1 MKFTLGWKGP
11 KAIQPQNIKPANIR
25 ITHMK
30 NLAILGV
37 AAFRVSKR
45 ICRNIPRNYYP
56 EQRNVALFCQLIKQN
71 AQFWAKILKNDCKYM
86 NTIYFNCI
94 LKVKIRVIFTVMNTT
109 YFSNSKNQAC
119 EKFRPVQELNPWTL
133 QNRCSALP
141 SELKKSKVV
150 ANSIITFFNVLY
162 FHIATILII
171 IMIIFFNQY

>member
-1 MKFTLGWKGP
+1 
-11 KAIQPQNIKPANIR
+11 
-25 ITHMK
+25 MK

-45 ICRNIPRNYYP
+45 IYRNIPRNYYP

-71 AQFWAKILKNDCKYM
+71 AQFWAKILKNDCEYM

-109 YFSNSKNQAC
+109 YFSNSKNQAF
-119 EKFRPVQELNPWTL
+119 EKFRPVQELNLWTL

-171 IMIIFFNQY
+171 IMIIFFISINIISGH

>member
-1 MKFTLGWKGP
+1 
-11 KAIQPQNIKPANIR
+11 
-25 ITHMK
+25 MK

-71 AQFWAKILKNDCKYM
+71 AQFWAKILKNDCEYM

-94 LKVKIRVIFTVMNTT
+94 IKVKIRVIFTVMNTT

-119 EKFRPVQELNPWTL
+119 EKFRPVQELNLWTL

-141 SELKKSKVV
+141 SELKNPRLLPIPLSLFLMFFIFILPLSSLLLWSFFLSVLTSYQDIRPKVCR
-150 ANSIITFFNVLY
+150 SSELKLWQKT
-162 FHIATILII
+162 
-171 IMIIFFNQY
+171 

>member
-1 MKFTLGWKGP
+1 
-11 KAIQPQNIKPANIR
+11 
-25 ITHMK
+25 MK

-71 AQFWAKILKNDCKYM
+71 AQFWAKILKNDCEYM

-94 LKVKIRVIFTVMNTT
+94 IKVKIRVIFTVMNTT

-119 EKFRPVQELNPWTL
+119 EFKIQACTGVESVNSAKQVQ
-133 QNRCSALP
+133 CSTKWA
-141 SELKKSKVV
+141 KK
-150 ANSIITFFNVLY
+150 IQGCCQFHYHFF
-162 FHIATILII
+162 
-171 IMIIFFNQY
+171 